1 MTEKKKEIRRQA
13 EGIVRGEESQYSE
26 DIENIGALSLEETR
40 QMLHELRVHQIEL
53 QIQNEEL
60 CIANTELDAVRA
72 RYFDL
77 YDLAPI
83 GYCTLSEK
91 GLILEANLTAVTLL
105 LSTRLALI
113 NRPIAWFIIK
123 EDQTPYYF
131 YRKQLFETGEPQA
144 CELRMVRKDGT
155 LFWARLEGTVAKD
168 ADGAS
173 VIRNVIS
180 DITTRKQDEN
190 ALRESRDRF
199 REVLENSL
207 DSSYKRNLKTND
219 YDYLSPVFARISG
232 YTPDEMKTLPIETV
246 KGLIHPEDLA
256 EVESVIARSM
266 TGATGTA
273 YQVEYRFKH
282 KCGLYRWFHDQFTL
296 LRDEGGQPL
305 ALIGS
310 ARDITARKLAEKALH
325 KSEASLRSL
334 LAEKEILLKEVHH
347 RVKNNLAAIM
357 GLLDLQRHS
366 IENEL
371 ARTAMTELSAR
382 IRSMALVHEQFYV
395 SEDLSRIDFQD
406 YLYTLTAHLR
416 SSYQRFGDIHVSV
429 DAAGVTMGLDN
440 AVPCGLFITELVTN
454 AFKYA
459 FPAGRPRP
467 GNGGCEIAVSAK
479 WDGAAYTLTVADSGV
494 GLPAGLDW
502 TKTKTLGLSLVKMLG
517 RHQLQ
522 GQVKLD
528 CTSGTRFQLR
538 FEPGNKS
545 SVTLV
550 AADTP

>member
-1 MTEKKKEIRRQA
+1 MRRQA
-13 EGIVRGEESQYSE
+13 EGIVKGEESQWS
-26 DIENIGALSLEETR
+26 DDMENMGVLSPAETR
-40 QMLHELRVHQIEL
+40 QILHELRVHQIEL

-60 CIANTELDAVRA
+60 RMANMELDTVRA

-83 GYCTLSEK
+83 GYCTLSEN
-91 GLILEANLTAVTLL
+91 GQILEANLTAVTLL
-105 LSTRLALI
+105 LSTRLALVKQ
-113 NRPIAWFIIK
+113 PIVRFIIK

-131 YRKQLFETGEPQA
+131 YRKQLFETGEPQV

-155 LFWARLEGTVAKD
+155 IFWARLEGTIALD

-180 DITTRKQDEN
+180 DITKSKQDEN
-190 ALRESRDRF
+190 ALRESRDRL

-207 DSSYKRNLKTND
+207 DSSYKRNLQTNA

-232 YTPDEMKTLPIETV
+232 YTPDEMNTLTIETV
-246 KGLIHPEDLA
+246 MGLIHPDDLA
-256 EVESVIARSM
+256 EVERVIAKSM
-266 TGATGTA
+266 LGATGVA

-282 KCGLYRWFHDQFTL
+282 KCGLYRWFHDQFIL

-310 ARDITARKLAEKALH
+310 VRDIAARKLAEKALH
-325 KSEASLRSL
+325 KSEMSLRSL

-357 GLLDLQRHS
+357 GLLDLQLHS
-366 IENEL
+366 IENEP
-371 ARTAMTELSAR
+371 ARNAMTELSSR
-382 IRSMALVHEQFYV
+382 IRSMALVHEQLYV
-395 SEDLSRIDFQD
+395 SEDLSRIDFQN
-406 YLYTLTAHLR
+406 YLATLTAHLH
-416 SSYQRFGDIHVSV
+416 SSYQLGDIHVSV
-429 DAAGVTMGLDN
+429 DAPGVTMGLDN

-459 FPAGRPRP
+459 FPADRFRP

-479 WDGAAYTLTVADSGV
+479 WDGAAYTLTVADNGV

-517 RHQLQ
+517 QHQLR

-528 CTSGTRFQLR
+528 CTRGTRFQLR
-538 FEPGNKS
+538 FEPRN
-545 SVTLV
+545 T
-550 AADTP
+550 

>member
-1 MTEKKKEIRRQA
+1 MTEKKNEIRRQA
-13 EGIVRGEESQYSE
+13 EGIARGEESQQPKNM
-26 DIENIGALSLEETR
+26 ENMGVLSPAETR

-60 CIANTELDAVRA
+60 RIANVELDTVRT

-83 GYCTLSEK
+83 GYCTLSEN
-91 GLILEANLTAVTLL
+91 GQILEANLAAVTLL
-105 LSTRLALI
+105 LSTRLSLI
-113 NRPIAWFIIK
+113 KQPIARFIIK
-123 EDQTPYYF
+123 EDQTLYYF
-131 YRKQLFETGEPQA
+131 YRKQLFETGEPQV

-180 DITTRKQDEN
+180 DITKSKQDEN

-207 DSSYKRNLKTND
+207 DSSYKRNLQTND
-219 YDYLSPVFARISG
+219 YDYLSPVFAQISG

-246 KGLIHPEDLA
+246 KGLIHPDDLA
-256 EVESVIARSM
+256 EVESMIARSM
-266 TGATGTA
+266 TGATGAA

-282 KCGLYRWFHDQFTL
+282 KDGHYRWFHDQFIL

-310 ARDITARKLAEKALH
+310 VRDITARKLVEEALH
-325 KSEASLRSL
+325 KSEMSLRSL

-357 GLLDLQRHS
+357 GLLDLQGHS
-366 IENEL
+366 IENEP
-371 ARTAMTELSAR
+371 ARNAMTELSNR
-382 IRSMALVHEQFYV
+382 IRSMALVHEQLYG
-395 SEDLSRIDFQD
+395 SEDLSKIDFQN
-406 YLYTLTAHLR
+406 YLVTLTAHLH

-440 AVPCGLFITELVTN
+440 AVPCGLFITELMTN

-459 FPAGRPRP
+459 FPADRSRP

-479 WDGAAYTLTVADSGV
+479 WDGAAYTLTVADNGV

-517 RHQLQ
+517 QHQLQ

-538 FEPGNKS
+538 FAPGNK
-545 SVTLV
+545 
-550 AADTP
+550 

>member
-1 MTEKKKEIRRQA
+1 MTEKKNEIRRQA
-13 EGIVRGEESQYSE
+13 EGIVRGEELQYSE
-26 DIENIGALSLEETR
+26 DMENMGALSLEETR

-60 CIANTELDAVRA
+60 RTTNTELDTVRA

-83 GYCTLSEK
+83 GYCTISEK

-105 LSTRLALI
+105 LSTRLALV
-113 NRPIAWFIIK
+113 NQPIARFIIK

-131 YRKQLFETGEPQA
+131 YRKQLFETGKPQV

-190 ALRESRDRF
+190 ALRESRDRL

-207 DSSYKRNLKTND
+207 DSSYKRNLQTNA
-219 YDYLSPVFARISG
+219 YDYLSPVFVRISG
-232 YTPDEMKTLPIETV
+232 YTPDEMNTLPIETV
-246 KGLIHPEDLA
+246 KGLIHPDDLA
-256 EVESVIARSM
+256 EVESMIAKSM
-266 TGATGTA
+266 TGATGAA

-282 KCGLYRWFHDQFTL
+282 KEGPYRWFHDQFTL
-296 LRDEGGQPL
+296 LRNESGQPF

-310 ARDITARKLAEKALH
+310 VRDITARKLTEEALH
-325 KSEASLRSL
+325 KSETLLRSL
-334 LAEKEILLKEVHH
+334 LAEKEILIKEVHH

-357 GLLDLQRHS
+357 GLLDLQGHS
-366 IENEL
+366 MENEP
-371 ARTAMTELSAR
+371 ARNAMMELSDR
-382 IRSMALVHEQFYV
+382 IRSMALVHEQLYG
-395 SEDLSRIDFQD
+395 SEDLSRIDFQN
-406 YLYTLTAHLR
+406 YLNTLTANLR

-459 FPAGRPRP
+459 FPADRPRP

-479 WDGAAYTLTVADSGV
+479 WDGAAYTLTVADNGV

-502 TKTKTLGLSLVKMLG
+502 TKTKTMGLLLVKMLG
-517 RHQLQ
+517 QHQLQ

-538 FEPGNKS
+538 FEPGK
-545 SVTLV
+545 T
-550 AADTP
+550 